1 MPLGLS
7 SVGDIFQRKLD
18 SIFRKLP
25 NIIVIADDIMTIR
38 EKDDHSDHDIA
49 FTNLLETAHKN
60 GVKLNYEKIQYKKN
74 EVEFFGETYTTD
86 GRKADPKKIEA
97 IANMPNPTNKKEV
110 QTFLGMV
117 QYLSKFSPRLSEL
130 SEPLRYL
137 VHIHV
142 PFIWQ
147 AEHTQAVEAIK
158 KEIAQAPILKYYDPK
173 KPIVLQTDAS
183 VKGLGVVLL

>member
-130 SEPLRYL
+130 SEPLRDL